1 MGVFHKSK
9 IFHLPINAIIGNPP
23 YQVTQERTSDTPV
36 YHHFIDLATTLAPR
50 VSLITPARYL
60 FDAGKTPKEWN
71 AKMLSDPHL
80 RIVWY
85 RATST
90 DVFPFVD
97 IKGGVAVM
105 YYDRSQVFGKIKHF
119 FTFDELR
126 GISQKVLSDPTFA
139 PLSRIIYPPNRFV
152 LEVLYQRHP
161 DVKKKIGSKGRER
174 RLTTPIFDLEEVFSI
189 ERRSCKQIQILGLV
203 RKERVYRWIDSDLIE
218 EHPNLHKF
226 KVALPQSNGS
236 GTIGEVLSAPLIGA
250 PLIGAP
256 LIGATHSFITIG
268 AFDTQ
273 AEAEACLKYV
283 KAKFTRVML
292 GTLKVTQHNT
302 RETWQN
308 VPLQD
313 FTSSSDIDWSLSVAE
328 IDQQLYAKYHL
339 APEEIAFIEERV
351 RPME

>member
-250 PLIGAP
+250 PLIGA
-256 LIGATHSFITIG
+256 THSFITIG